1 MQSIAWFYFGS
12 CLCVTSITFWLS
24 TSHII
29 LPLFHGGQNYF
40 VVASSLVSLCGG
52 TNLLT
57 SKYWIHQY
65 FNSGDIGRIKRRWH
79 KTRWSHCN
87 DRHGTLLSVAPS
99 NHSTRITETKFL
111 AKKMQCNHN
120 GQTSNV
126 SRQHSSDT
134 SLLKSH
140 QNKWKSN
147 FQVIV
152 GLIIQS
158 TSQNKNVVVWGNL

>member
-1 MQSIAWFYFGS
+1 MESIAWFCFDS
-12 CLCVTSITFWLS
+12 CFCVTT

-29 LPLFHGGQNYF
+29 LTPFHGGQNYL
-40 VVASSLVSLCGG
+40 VAASNLVSLSGG

-65 FNSGDIGRIKRRWH
+65 FNSWDIGRIKRRWH
-79 KTRWSHCN
+79 KIRWSHCN
-87 DRHGTLLSVAPS
+87 DRHGTLLSVALS
-99 NHSTRITETKFL
+99 NHSTHITEAKIL
-111 AKKMQCNHN
+111 AKRNCNHN

-134 SLLKSH
+134 SSMKSH

-158 TSQNKNVVVWGNL
+158 TSQNKNVVVWGSL